1 MLAGRFLMAS
11 LLYPDSLCYVKARM
25 TIERQTVR
33 ELRDKL
39 RQVSG
44 SSRRARPLAGG
55 AHGGRDAGVGGGVRA
70 KTVRERGA
78 SHSALQ

>member
-11 LLYPDSLCYVKARM
+11 LMYPDSLCYVKARM

-39 RQVSG
+39 RQVGGRGAPTGRRSA
-44 SSRRARPLAGG
+44 RRAGCR
-55 AHGGRDAGVGGGVRA
+55 GRGW
-70 KTVRERGA
+70 REGEDG
-78 SHSALQ
+78 S

>member
-1 MLAGRFLMAS
+1 VLAGRFLIAS

-39 RQVSG
+39 RQVGG
-44 SSRRARPLAGG
+44 SSRRAHWQEERTAGG
-55 AHGGRDAGVGGGVRA
+55 MPGWGVA
-70 KTVRERGA
+70 
-78 SHSALQ
+78 

>member
-11 LLYPDSLCYVKARM
+11 LMYPDSLCYVKARM

-39 RQVSG
+39 RQVG
-44 SSRRARPLAGG
+44 GRGAVAHWQEERTAGG
-55 AHGGRDAGVGGGVRA
+55 MPGSGVA
-70 KTVRERGA
+70 
-78 SHSALQ
+78 